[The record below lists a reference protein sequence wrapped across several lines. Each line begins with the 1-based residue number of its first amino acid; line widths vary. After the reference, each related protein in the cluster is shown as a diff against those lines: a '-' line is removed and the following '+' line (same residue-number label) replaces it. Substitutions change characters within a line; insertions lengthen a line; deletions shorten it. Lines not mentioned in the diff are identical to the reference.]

1 MEERNFYKSGKISDY
16 LYLKEQRKGRAEYG
30 RTDKS
35 ERPCDKAGKL
45 RGL

>member
-16 LYLKEQRKGRAEYG
+16 LFMKEKGKRREERGRAC
-30 RTDKS
+30 KS
-35 ERPCDKAGKL
+35 ERSCNKTGEL

>member
-16 LYLKEQRKGRAEYG
+16 LYMKEKGKGRSVYG
-30 RTDKS
+30 RADKG
-35 ERPCDKAGKL
+35 ERPCNKTGQL

>member
-16 LYLKEQRKGRAEYG
+16 LYMKDRRRGRASDG

-35 ERPCDKAGKL
+35 ERPCNKAGKL
-45 RGL
+45 R

>member
-16 LYLKEQRKGRAEYG
+16 LYMKEKGKGRDSVG
-30 RTDKS
+30 RTHK
-35 ERPCDKAGKL
+35 GKGPHNTPGGL

>member
-16 LYLKEQRKGRAEYG
+16 LFMKEKGKRREERG

-35 ERPCDKAGKL
+35 KGPCNKAGKL
-45 RGL
+45 W

>member
-16 LYLKEQRKGRAEYG
+16 LYMKDRRRGRASDG

-35 ERPCDKAGKL
+35 ERPRDKAGKL
-45 RGL
+45 R